1 MKKVIIVGATGII
14 GSKVQDILCKDY
26 EIITINRTS
35 GNYKLDMANAEA
47 VDTTLKSIGGFDAL
61 IATSGYGKWGNI
73 EEHSIQDF
81 HDGLQS
87 KLMGQI
93 NLVMLGRKYAN
104 PGATFVL
111 SSGILAKQPMV
122 GGLSLSVINA
132 GVEAFVKAATVESK
146 EFKINAVSP
155 SFAKETMEQMGMD
168 STYGVPAIEFAK
180 LYKQAIED
188 DKTGMIYHINQ

>member
-35 GNYKLDMANAEA
+35 GDYKLDMANAEA

-73 EEHSIQDF
+73 HEHSIQDF

-87 KLMGQI
+87 KLMGA
-93 NLVMLGRKYAN
+93 NKLSYA
-104 PGATFVL
+104 G
-111 SSGILAKQPMV
+111 
-122 GGLSLSVINA
+122 
-132 GVEAFVKAATVESK
+132 
-146 EFKINAVSP
+146 
-155 SFAKETMEQMGMD
+155 
-168 STYGVPAIEFAK
+168 
-180 LYKQAIED
+180 
-188 DKTGMIYHINQ
+188 